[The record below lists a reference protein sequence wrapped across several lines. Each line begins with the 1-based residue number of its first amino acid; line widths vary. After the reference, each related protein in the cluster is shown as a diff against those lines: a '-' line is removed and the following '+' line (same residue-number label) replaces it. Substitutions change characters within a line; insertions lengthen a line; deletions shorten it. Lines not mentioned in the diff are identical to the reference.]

1 MIVDFRSDTV
11 TRPTQAML
19 QAMTSAPLGDDVFGD
34 DPTVNELQRKV
45 ASMFGKEAA
54 LFCPSG
60 TMTNQIAIKVHTQPG
75 DEVVCDQLAHIYQ
88 YEGGGIAFNS
98 GCSVRLLAGDRGRYT
113 ADMVLDAINPNDPH
127 YAQTSLV
134 SIENT
139 CNKGGGAVW
148 DLAQINEISKVCKE
162 RGLKLHLDGARVF
175 NAMQRTG
182 TDPISMGMPFDSLSI
197 CFSKGLGCPVGSVLL
212 GSAEFI
218 ERAKRIRKVFG
229 GGMRQAGVLAAA
241 AIYALDH
248 HVQRLNVDHDHASL
262 LAVELKKCSW
272 VKEIMPVETNIVVAE
287 LSDVTSQSMI
297 ISTLKDLGILVVAFG
312 SGKIRFVTHIDTT
325 SEMIDYAISM
335 LPRIEK
341 S

>member
-11 TRPTQAML
+11 TRPTKAML
-19 QAMTSAPLGDDVFGD
+19 QAMISARLGDDVFGD
-34 DPTVNELQRKV
+34 DPTVNELQIKV

-75 DEVVCDQLAHIYQ
+75 DEVICDQLAHIYQ

-98 GCSVRLLAGDRGRYT
+98 GCSVRLLAGDRGRFT
-113 ADMVLDAINPNDPH
+113 ADMVLEAINPNDPH
-127 YAQTSLV
+127 YAHTSLV

-148 DLAQINEISKVCKE
+148 DLSQINEISKLCKE
-162 RGLKLHLDGARVF
+162 RGLKFHLDGARVF
-175 NAMQRTG
+175 NALQRTG
-182 TDPISMGMPFDSLSI
+182 TDPISMGAPFDSLSV

-248 HVQRLNVDHDHASL
+248 HILRLNVDHDHASL

-272 VKEIMPVETNIVVAE
+272 INEVLPVETNIVVAE
-287 LSDVTSQSMI
+287 LSEVNSHLKI
-297 ISTLKDLGILVVAFG
+297 ISALKDLGILAVAFG
-312 SGKIRFVTHIDTT
+312 TGRIRFVTHIDTT
-325 SEMIDYAISM
+325 SEMIDYTVSM